1 MQATGNDRID
11 SFFSTQMRD
20 MLLGTE
26 SELDRRS
33 MLDTACE
40 SDTMEFFKMRK
51 TDTEIVGIF
60 ATRYQTCKLK
70 PDTLYLKRLIASKR
84 ATLEIQR
91 NGKNAFTAL
100 GITSSPT
107 FYLNQR
113 IEDVKRWGD
122 NSSFLFNIS
131 ALDRA
136 TGGVL
141 PGEIL
146 VLDGGQGSMK
156 TSLLLKG
163 IETSLARGARIL
175 FFSLDMSPAEIM
187 ERRLQAWLDVDQYTI
202 HDMMR
207 GNDERIK
214 ETARKIAD
222 SDNDNFGIY
231 GNDKGDMWDI
241 DRLLTV
247 ARGFMP
253 NVLAIDYLTLLQSED
268 QDDYRCVKI
277 IMPRLKK
284 FAQEYGVA
292 EVLLSQMGRE
302 SKRNQAMG
310 MIGGHSKG
318 GGIVE
323 EIAYTEIELFKDMT
337 ENEDELAPL
346 IATVTKTR
354 RGPSGKSF
362 CLEYKPS
369 SLTFTGVARRASR
382 DVKNRH
388 PVFNPKGDIII

>member
-1 MQATGNDRID
+1 MQVTGDGRID

-26 SELDRRS
+26 SEQDRRS
-33 MLDTACE
+33 MLDTACDA
-40 SDTMEFFKMRK
+40 DTMEFFKMRK

-60 ATRYQTCKLK
+60 ATRYQICKLK

-84 ATLEIQR
+84 ATQEIQR
-91 NGKNAFTAL
+91 KGQNAFIAL

-113 IEDVKRWGD
+113 IEDVKRWGSD
-122 NSSFLFNIS
+122 SSFLFNIT

-156 TSLLLKG
+156 TSLMLKG
-163 IETSLARGARIL
+163 VETSLSRGARIL
-175 FFSLDMSPAEIM
+175 LFSLDMSPAEIM
-187 ERRLQAWLDVDQYTI
+187 ERRLQAWLNVDQYTI

-207 GNDERIK
+207 NDDDRVK
-214 ETARKIAD
+214 EMAKRIAD

-241 DRLLTV
+241 NRLLTA
-247 ARGFMP
+247 ARSFMP
-253 NVLAIDYLTLLQSED
+253 NVLVIDYLTLLQSED
-268 QDDYRCVKI
+268 QDDYHCVKA
-277 IMPRLKK
+277 IMPKLKT

-292 EVLLSQMGRE
+292 EVLLSQMSRDA
-302 SKRNQAMG
+302 KRNQAQG
-310 MIGGHSKG
+310 VIGGHSKG

-323 EIAYTEIELFKDMT
+323 EIAYTEIELFKDAT
-337 ENEDELAPL
+337 EDEDELAPL

-362 CLEYKPS
+362 CLEYNPA

-388 PVFNPKGDIII
+388 PVFNPKGEIII